1 MSNIGLQLSAAK
13 IKRYHTAIIVGEQNV
28 GEHTYGVCQLVRH
41 FTNDNWSKELMC
53 AALDHDVLEFY
64 TGDMPHPT
72 KKMFPDL
79 KAALDV
85 IEDDLREDH
94 LMAYSLTEEERVIL
108 RCADLLESAQFGLYQ
123 LALGNQYGRQIIG
136 AIELAFNT
144 MDSGKVPQAA
154 RDMMVEV
161 TNVSQ

>member
-1 MSNIGLQLSAAK
+1 MSNIGMQLSAAK

-72 KKMFPDL
+72 KKMFPEL
-79 KAALDV
+79 CMELRHV
-85 IEDDLREDH
+85 EDDLQQELQMSYR
-94 LMAYSLTEEERVIL
+94 LTEEEQVIL
-108 RCADLLESAQFGLYQ
+108 RCADLLEAAQFGLYQ

-136 AIELAFNT
+136 AIELAFVKL
-144 MDSGKVPQAA
+144 DSGKVPQAA
-154 RDMMVEV
+154 RDMMVEIA
-161 TNVSQ
+161 NVSQ

>member
-41 FTNDNWSKELMC
+41 FTEENWSKQLMR
-53 AALDHDVLEFY
+53 AALDHDITEYY
-64 TGDMPHPT
+64 TGDIPHPT
-72 KKMFPDL
+72 KQMYPDL
-79 KAALDV
+79 NDMV
-85 IEDDLREDH
+85 HEIEDEIKGVLGMD
-94 LMAYSLTEEERVIL
+94 YTLTEEEQVIL
-108 RCADLLESAQFGLYQ
+108 RCADLIESAHFGLYQ
-123 LALGNQYGRQIIG
+123 LKLGNQYGRQIIG
-136 AIELAFNT
+136 AIEKAFLA

-154 RDMMVEV
+154 RDMMVGI